1 MKRKSI
7 VALIL
12 ITMLVVSIS
21 LIGCGRK
28 YSGSGNNG
36 NNFGTSGGVGTGDGT
51 NGGAGTSSGTSGGVG
66 TGGGSGAGTG
76 SGISAGSS
84 MGDGASGGSGIR
96 GGSSGTGTGS
106 GTGSGTGTGSGSVIN
121 GGSDGTMR
129 NNVNGASG
137 NSSAYTATNFKD
149 DLAKAG
155 YQLKDSANSMKNYF
169 TGNET
174 DYLAGNDV
182 VRVYE
187 YNSPK
192 DLESDINK
200 IAPNGLT
207 VSGTNA
213 NYTRRPYYYRNGN
226 SLIVYEGNEPA
237 YTDQFK
243 TMYGNPII
251 P

>member
-7 VALIL
+7 LALIL
-12 ITMLVVSIS
+12 VTMLVVSIS

-28 YSGSGNNG
+28 
-36 NNFGTSGGVGTGDGT
+36 VGTGSGT
-51 NGGAGTSSGTSGGVG
+51 NGGSGTGSGTSSGSSGGVG

-76 SGISAGSS
+76 SGTSNN
-84 MGDGASGGSGIR
+84 ASGG
-96 GGSSGTGTGS
+96 T
-106 GTGSGTGTGSGSVIN
+106 N
-121 GGSDGTMR
+121 GTMR
-129 NNVNGASG
+129 EDIRGASDSVKNNVDAAG
-137 NSSAYTATNFKD
+137 NSLAYTAANFKD
-149 DLAKAG
+149 DFAKAG
-155 YQLKDSANSMKNYF
+155 YQLKDSANSLKNYF

-192 DLESDINK
+192 DLESDINR

-207 VSGTNA
+207 ISGSNA
-213 NYTRRPYYYRNGN
+213 NYTRKPNYYRKGN

-243 TMYGNPII
+243 TMYGSPII

>member
-7 VALIL
+7 LALVL
-12 ITMLVVSIS
+12 VTMLMISTS

-28 YSGSGNNG
+28 
-36 NNFGTSGGVGTGDGT
+36 VGTG
-51 NGGAGTSSGTSGGVG
+51 SGTSGG
-66 TGGGSGAGTG
+66 
-76 SGISAGSS
+76 
-84 MGDGASGGSGIR
+84 
-96 GGSSGTGTGS
+96 TGS
-106 GTGSGTGTGSGSVIN
+106 GTSNNVASGTDGTIRENIN
-121 GGSDGTMR
+121 GTSDSIR
-129 NNVNGASG
+129 NSVDAAG
-137 NSSAYTATNFKD
+137 NSLNYTASNFKD
-149 DLAKAG
+149 DFANAG
-155 YQLKDSANSMKNYF
+155 YKLKDSANSMKNYF

-187 YNSPK
+187 YNSAK
-192 DLESDINK
+192 DLEGDIHR

-207 VSGTNA
+207 INGTNA
-213 NYTRRPYYYRNGN
+213 NYTRMPNYYRKGN

>member
-7 VALIL
+7 LALIL
-12 ITMLVVSIS
+12 VTMIVISMS

-28 YSGSGNNG
+28 YSNSGN
-36 NNFGTSGGVGTGDGT
+36 GTNGGVGTGSGT
-51 NGGAGTSSGTSGGVG
+51 NGGSGTNSGTSSGTSNN
-66 TGGGSGAGTG
+66 
-76 SGISAGSS
+76 
-84 MGDGASGGSGIR
+84 ASGG
-96 GGSSGTGTGS
+96 T
-106 GTGSGTGTGSGSVIN
+106 N
-121 GGSDGTMR
+121 GTMR
-129 NNVNGASG
+129 EDIRGASDSVKNNVDAAGKSL
-137 NSSAYTATNFKD
+137 AYTAANFKD
-149 DLAKAG
+149 DFAKAG
-155 YQLKDSANSMKNYF
+155 YQLKDSANSLKNYF
-169 TGNET
+169 TGKET

-192 DLESDINK
+192 DLESDINR

-207 VSGTNA
+207 INGSNA
-213 NYTRRPYYYRNGN
+213 NYTRKPNYYRKGN

>member
-7 VALIL
+7 LALIL
-12 ITMLVVSIS
+12 VTMIVISMS

-28 YSGSGNNG
+28 YSNSGN
-36 NNFGTSGGVGTGDGT
+36 GTNGGVGTGSGT
-51 NGGAGTSSGTSGGVG
+51 NGGSGTSSGTSNN
-66 TGGGSGAGTG
+66 
-76 SGISAGSS
+76 
-84 MGDGASGGSGIR
+84 ASGG
-96 GGSSGTGTGS
+96 T
-106 GTGSGTGTGSGSVIN
+106 N
-121 GGSDGTMR
+121 GTMR
-129 NNVNGASG
+129 EDIRGASDSVKNNVDAAGKSL
-137 NSSAYTATNFKD
+137 AYTAANFKD
-149 DLAKAG
+149 DFAKAG
-155 YQLKDSANSMKNYF
+155 YQLKDSANSLKNYF
-169 TGNET
+169 TGKET

-192 DLESDINK
+192 DLESDINR

-207 VSGTNA
+207 INGSNA
-213 NYTRRPYYYRNGN
+213 NYTRKPNYYRKGN